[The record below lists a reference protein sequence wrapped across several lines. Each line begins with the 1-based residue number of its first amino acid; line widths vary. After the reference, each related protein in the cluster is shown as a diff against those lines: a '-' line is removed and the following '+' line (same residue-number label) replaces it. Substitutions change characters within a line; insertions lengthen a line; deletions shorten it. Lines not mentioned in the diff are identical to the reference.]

1 MLYSVELFLWFD
13 IPIYVCRRPAD
24 SQKSDFVEKTASAVT
39 KKSSNRSMCAHLGNF
54 SLCSE

>member
-24 SQKSDFVEKTASAVT
+24 SQKCRFCRENRFGGY
-39 KKSSNRSMCAHLGNF
+39 KKVI
-54 SLCSE
+54 